1 MTEAQ
6 DVKISIPENVN
17 EAVSIVDRALGSFM
31 HRELV
36 SASEVTDVL
45 LDIRS
50 ALNKAHTEA
59 DEVTLDLSDVESEME
74 VSA

>member
-1 MTEAQ
+1 MSETQ
-6 DVKISIPENVN
+6 DVQIVVPENVK
-17 EAVSIVDRALGSFM
+17 AALSIVDTSLGSFM
-31 HRELV
+31 QRELI

-50 ALNKAHTEA
+50 ALIRIEHSPGDIA
-59 DEVTLDLSDVESEME
+59 LDMADVETEME

>member
-6 DVKISIPENVN
+6 DVTISIPENVN

-50 ALNKAHTEA
+50 ALNKAHTQA